1 MDDLRL
7 LQEIGQEIPPAT
19 LAQLA
24 PARSQL
30 LAAAT
35 AESPAPRAVG
45 RSHRWNWRF
54 LLSGV
59 AAAGVAAAVAGV
71 VVLAPG
77 TPDGGSAPDSQQ
89 AAQADPAWVLMS
101 AATAARQLPDITPQP
116 GQFVYRRSQEGSTT
130 YESWLSVDGTR
141 DGRVKTTS
149 GSGNEQTV
157 VPGCRNGQA
166 AVVKGGQVIAGRT
179 EPCTPNPA
187 YHPDLPTDP
196 AAMKAYLLKNASG
209 EGEPNSIAKDVA
221 SLAADYLR
229 PQSRAALYEAAITVP
244 GLRVI
249 KEAADG
255 MGRRGIGIAWP
266 TTGADGPKEMIMV
279 FDAKTHAL
287 LGFAKS
293 SAELALTIVDQ
304 VGQTG

>member
-7 LQEIGQEIPPAT
+7 LQEVGQEIPPAT
-19 LAQLA
+19 SAQLA
-24 PARSQL
+24 SARSQL
-30 LAAAT
+30 LAVAT

-45 RSHRWNWRF
+45 RSHHWNWRF
-54 LLSGV
+54 LLSGL

-77 TPDGGSAPDSQQ
+77 TPDGGSAPDSQ

-116 GQFVYRRSQEGSTT
+116 GQFVYRRSQNGSVT

-141 DGRVKTTS
+141 DGLVKTTS
-149 GSGNEQTV
+149 GSGSEQSV
-157 VPGCRNGQA
+157 VPGCQDGQA
-166 AVVKGGQVIAGRT
+166 AVVKGSQVVSGKT
-179 EPCTPNPA
+179 KPCTPDPA

-209 EGEPNSIAKDVA
+209 EGKPNSIAKDVA
-221 SLAADYLR
+221 GLAADYLR
-229 PQSRAALYEAAITVP
+229 PQSRGALYEAAITVP

-279 FDAKTHAL
+279 FDAKTHAF

-293 SAELALTIVDQ
+293 SAELALTIVDK
-304 VGQTG
+304 VGQTS